1 MKSQGRWSLG
11 GSIALVTGGTRGI
24 GKGIADELEM
34 HGAIVVSVSRRS
46 VVVRG
51 LEGEHDA
58 DLPSGADVS
67 TEEGCK
73 RVFDFIGSRFGK
85 LDILINNVGTNI
97 RKKAEEYTE
106 DEIDFLLNTNLRSAV
121 RLSRSLYPL
130 LAESGNA
137 SVVNISSVAGLT
149 HLRTGFVYG
158 MTKAA
163 MVQLTKNL
171 AGEWAGKGI
180 RVNTV
185 APWYINTP
193 LAQQVLSDS
202 AYRSQ
207 VLDRTPMGRV
217 GEVEEVASL
226 VAFLSMPAASYI
238 TGQVIAVDGG
248 FMINGF

>member
-1 MKSQGRWSLG
+1 MKSPGRWSLE

-24 GKGIADELEM
+24 GKGIADELEL
-34 HGAIVVSVSRRS
+34 HGAIVVAVSRRS
-46 VVVRG
+46 FVVSG
-51 LEGEHDA
+51 LETGNNEG
-58 DLPSGADVS
+58 LPSGADIS

-73 RVFDFIGSRFGK
+73 KVYDFIGSRFGR
-85 LDILINNVGTNI
+85 LDILVNNVGTNI
-97 RKKAEEYTE
+97 RKKADEYTE

-121 RLSRSLYPL
+121 RLSRSLLPL
-130 LAESGNA
+130 LAESGNG

-180 RVNTV
+180 RVNAV

-202 AYRSQ
+202 AYKSQ
-207 VLDRTPMGRV
+207 VLDRTPMGRI

-226 VAFLSMPAASYI
+226 VAFLAMPAASYI

-248 FMINGF
+248 FMIKGF